1 MGGLFYFILYPIL
14 PFVSTNKPE
23 TNSSQKT
30 EKAISV
36 PPFVLQH
43 SSSTDWLFAT
53 ATTTSAVNC
62 NNSKM
67 PIALQLAL
75 KARSNIS
82 PNPVA
87 RLYRAVVK

>member
-1 MGGLFYFILYPIL
+1 
-14 PFVSTNKPE
+14 
-23 TNSSQKT
+23 
-30 EKAISV
+30 
-36 PPFVLQH
+36 
-43 SSSTDWLFAT
+43 
-53 ATTTSAVNC
+53 
-62 NNSKM
+62 M